1 MSASPEDLIGRTLDG
16 RYRIESVAARGGMA
30 TIFLAIDL
38 RLQRAV
44 AVKVMH
50 QSLAD
55 DANFI
60 TRFEREARAAAALT
74 HPNVVSVH
82 DQGRDAATGAMYLV
96 MELVAGHTVRDVL
109 VERKHLTPVQ
119 ALAVLDPVLQALDA
133 AHKAGFVHRDIK
145 PENVMIADDGRVRVA
160 DFGLAR
166 AIVDTESTALTRGV
180 LIGTVAYLAPEQ
192 VERGQAD
199 ERSDIYSAG
208 ILLFEM
214 LTGQVPFSG
223 DTPIAVAF
231 QHVHANMP
239 MPSNLKPELSTLLDI
254 VFARATTR
262 EPERRYQSAEAFLN
276 ELRQVRD
283 IIEGKADAKNFDAQ
297 APETLATPTAP
308 SPNQQETVVIPVEQA
323 RKQSFGYRETDVPQ
337 PVSNPTTEIV
347 LEEEER
353 SRRLPSKR
361 TIKIIAWLT
370 TVALV
375 AFGAFQV
382 INRVS
387 VPQLVGK
394 NVEQAIA
401 DLKKVELRGVVADEV
416 FNDITAVGTVLSAEP
431 KSGESLSK
439 GSEVKLIVSKGPE
452 KVMVPNLVGLNRADA
467 TTALT
472 TARLVAGSVTEE
484 FSETEPAGTVLK
496 SSPAAG
502 EKLTLDSSVNL
513 TVSKGPK
520 PIKIPSVKG
529 KVFTSAVSL
538 LKKTGFSSV
547 SVQRQYSNSVPKDR
561 VISVSPDA
569 GSSHSSSTTIT
580 VTVSNGPPPV
590 KVPSVTNYTKAQAST
605 KITAAGLK
613 VKSIIKKC
621 TGRVRNN
628 YVQSQSPKAGT
639 EVQRG
644 TTVTITVKQ
653 MC

>member
-1 MSASPEDLIGRTLDG
+1 VSASPEDLVGRTLDG
-16 RYRIESVAARGGMA
+16 RYRIESIAARGGMA

-38 RLQRAV
+38 RLQRPV

-60 TRFEREARAAAALT
+60 TRFEREARAAASLT

-82 DQGRDAATGAMYLV
+82 DQGRDEATGAMYLI
-96 MELVAGHTVRDVL
+96 MELVAGHTIRDVL

-192 VERGQAD
+192 VEKGQAD

-214 LTGQVPFSG
+214 LTGKVPFSG
-223 DTPIAVAF
+223 DSPIAVAF

-239 MPSNLKPELSTLLDI
+239 MPSDLQPGLSTLLDI
-254 VFARATTR
+254 VYARATTR
-262 EPERRYQSAEAFLN
+262 EPERRYQSAEAFLS

-283 IIEGKADAKNFDAQ
+283 IIEGKADAQSFHGHT
-297 APETLATPTAP
+297 PEVS
-308 SPNQQETVVIPVEQA
+308 SPNAQETIVLPIEQA
-323 RKQSFGYRETDVPQ
+323 QQQSFGFREAELPQ
-337 PVSNPTTEIV
+337 PEKSEAPLIIEQA
-347 LEEEER
+347 EEP
-353 SRRLPSKR
+353 SRRLPSNR
-361 TIKIIAWLT
+361 TLKLVAAIT
-370 TVALV
+370 TVALI
-375 AFGAFQV
+375 AFGAFHV
-382 INRVS
+382 INQVT

-394 NVEQAIA
+394 NVDQALS
-401 DLKKVELRGVVADEV
+401 DLSKVQLHGVVADEV
-416 FNDITAVGTVLSAEP
+416 FNEITAAGTVLSAEP

-439 GSEVKLIVSKGPE
+439 NSDVKLVVSKGPE
-452 KVMVPNLVGLNRADA
+452 KVAVPNLAGLSNTDA
-467 TTALT
+467 IAALT
-472 TARLVAGSVTEE
+472 SARLALGSIAEE
-484 FSETEPAGTVLK
+484 FSETAPLGTVIS
-496 SSPAAG
+496 SSPASG
-502 EKLTLDSSVNL
+502 KKLSLNALVNL
-513 TVSKGPK
+513 TISKGPK
-520 PIKIPSVKG
+520 PIKVPSVKG
-529 KVFTSAVSL
+529 KVARSAVSI
-538 LKKTGFSSV
+538 LKKSGFTSV
-547 SVQRQYSNSVPKDR
+547 VTQRQYSNSVPRDR
-561 VISVSPDA
+561 VIAISPEA
-569 GSSHSSSTTIT
+569 GTAHSASTIIT

-590 KVPSVTNYTKAQAST
+590 KVPSVTNYTKSQAIA
-605 KITAAGLK
+605 KITSAGLK

-621 TGRVRNN
+621 TGHIRNN
-628 YVQSQSPKAGT
+628 YVQSQSPKAGV

-644 TTVTITVKQ
+644 TTVTITVRN

>member
-1 MSASPEDLIGRTLDG
+1 
-16 RYRIESVAARGGMA
+16 
-30 TIFLAIDL
+30 
-38 RLQRAV
+38 
-44 AVKVMH
+44 
-50 QSLAD
+50 
-55 DANFI
+55 
-60 TRFEREARAAAALT
+60 
-74 HPNVVSVH
+74 
-82 DQGRDAATGAMYLV
+82 
-96 MELVAGHTVRDVL
+96 
-109 VERKHLTPVQ
+109 
-119 ALAVLDPVLQALDA
+119 
-133 AHKAGFVHRDIK
+133 
-145 PENVMIADDGRVRVA
+145 
-160 DFGLAR
+160 
-166 AIVDTESTALTRGV
+166 
-180 LIGTVAYLAPEQ
+180 
-192 VERGQAD
+192 
-199 ERSDIYSAG
+199 
-208 ILLFEM
+208 
-214 LTGQVPFSG
+214 
-223 DTPIAVAF
+223 
-231 QHVHANMP
+231 
-239 MPSNLKPELSTLLDI
+239 
-254 VFARATTR
+254 
-262 EPERRYQSAEAFLN
+262 
-276 ELRQVRD
+276 
-283 IIEGKADAKNFDAQ
+283 
-297 APETLATPTAP
+297 
-308 SPNQQETVVIPVEQA
+308 
-323 RKQSFGYRETDVPQ
+323 
-337 PVSNPTTEIV
+337 
-347 LEEEER
+347 
-353 SRRLPSKR
+353 
-361 TIKIIAWLT
+361 
-370 TVALV
+370 
-375 AFGAFQV
+375 
-382 INRVS
+382 
-387 VPQLVGK
+387 
-394 NVEQAIA
+394 
-401 DLKKVELRGVVADEV
+401 
-416 FNDITAVGTVLSAEP
+416 
-431 KSGESLSK
+431 
-439 GSEVKLIVSKGPE
+439 VKLIVSKGPE